1 MVSAN
6 VMVAQSTKNLAEKKK
21 RQAVVEEEFFEAQKR
36 AKGAESKAY
45 LVPVSLKAIWHKTF
59 PTFCP

>member
-21 RQAVVEEEFFEAQKR
+21 RQAVVEEVFFEAQKR
-36 AKGAESKAY
+36 AKGAKSKA
-45 LVPVSLKAIWHKTF
+45 
-59 PTFCP
+59 